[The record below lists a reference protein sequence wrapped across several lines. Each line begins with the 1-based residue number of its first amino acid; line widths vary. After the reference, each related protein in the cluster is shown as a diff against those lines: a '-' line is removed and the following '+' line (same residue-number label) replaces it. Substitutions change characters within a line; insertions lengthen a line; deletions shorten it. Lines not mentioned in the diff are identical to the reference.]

1 MTKTVKAINVT
12 TPARMTEGDL
22 NNIAKSDAI
31 HNLAAVRSNV
41 VNIAGKTG
49 EVLKAYAAGL
59 CQAFNLVDNE
69 GNITTAWY
77 DLKGKLKA
85 GVNAEFEEFK
95 KAMTAA
101 GHEGNVY
108 EYWKRVKQFS
118 GYQTA
123 GQRAKGNETLE
134 AKTVADLKTI
144 INRIFKA
151 EESGEE
157 SKASEVKGLLMDA
170 FEQLGGDVMTLG

>member
-1 MTKTVKAINVT
+1 MTKTAKAINVT
-12 TPARMTEGDL
+12 TPAAVVDL
-22 NNIAKSDAI
+22 AK
-31 HNLAAVRSNV
+31 VRSNV

-69 GNITTAWY
+69 GNITTPWFE
-77 DLKGKLKA
+77 LKGKLKA

-151 EESGEE
+151 EENGEE
-157 SKASEVKGLLMDA
+157 SKASEVKGLLMTA
-170 FEQLGGDVMTLG
+170 FETLGGDVMTLG

>member
-1 MTKTVKAINVT
+1 
-12 TPARMTEGDL
+12 MTEGDL

-49 EVLKAYAAGL
+49 EVLKAYSVAM
-59 CQAFNLVDNE
+59 CQAFNLVDNQ
-69 GNITTAWY
+69 GNVTTAWF

-85 GVNAEFEEFK
+85 GVNDEYKAFK
-95 KAMTAA
+95 DAMAKA
-101 GHEGNVY
+101 GHEKNVHV
-108 EYWKRVKQFS
+108 YWQRVKEFS

-157 SKASEVKGLLMDA
+157 SKASEVKGLLMTA
-170 FEQLGGDVMTLG
+170 FETLGGDVMTLG

>member
-1 MTKTVKAINVT
+1 MTNITKPSQVTDLSKAR
-12 TPARMTEGDL
+12 A
-22 NNIAKSDAI
+22 
-31 HNLAAVRSNV
+31 NV

-49 EVLKAYAAGL
+49 EVLKAYAVGL

-69 GNITTAWY
+69 GKVTTPWY
-77 DLKGKLKA
+77 ELKGKLKA
-85 GVNAEFEEFK
+85 GVKDEFELFK
-95 KAMTAA
+95 AAMIKA

-108 EYWKRVKQFS
+108 EYWKRVKHES
-118 GYQTA
+118 GYKTA